1 MTGYCDFVQDDGND
15 AFAGTLTSVSDPSKT
30 DDPPLLVACLCAQW
44 CRTCDAYRDTL
55 AATRDA
61 IRLGHPDRATR
72 YVWVDIEDES
82 DLVGELDIE
91 DFPTLLLARGDEV
104 LFFGPILPHAQTLD
118 RLVRG
123 ALDAA
128 LPPLDPSVLARDVLA
143 LPGRLRA
150 HESV

>member
-1 MTGYCDFVQDDGND
+1 MNP
-15 AFAGTLTSVSDPSKT
+15 SVPST
-30 DDPPLLVACLCAQW
+30 EPLLVACLCAQW

-72 YVWVDIEDES
+72 FVWVDIEDES
-82 DLVGELDIE
+82 DLIGDLDIE

-118 RLVRG
+118 RLVRS
-123 ALDAA
+123 ALDSA
-128 LPPLDPSVLARDVLA
+128 LPPLDPSALATDVLA
-143 LPGRLRA
+143 LPGRLRE
-150 HESV
+150 HETL